1 MRIQEHPILGT
12 YEKGQLVSFTFDG
25 KTLQGYAGEP
35 IAMALKNAGVM
46 VHRYTRKEHKPRGI
60 FCAIG
65 RCTDCVM
72 VVNGQPNVRT
82 CITPLEEDMEIRTQY
97 GVTAEQP
104 GGCSKMMK
112 RYDMI
117 VVGAG
122 PAGLSAAIEAAK
134 KGMRVVVYDENA
146 KPGGQL
152 FKQIHK
158 FFGSKEHKA
167 KIRGFHI
174 GEELLAEAASLGV
187 EVVLNAIV
195 IGIFPEKE
203 VTVKVEDHVIHV
215 KGDTILIA
223 TGASENMVTFPG
235 WTLPGVIGAGAAQTM
250 MNLHGTL
257 PGKRVLML
265 GSGNVGLVVSF
276 QLMQAGCEVVAVADA
291 APRVGG
297 YGVHAAKV
305 ARCGVP
311 FYLSHTIISADGEDC
326 VTGVTIGEVDK
337 NWQIIPGT
345 EKHFDVD
352 TICLAVGLSPMSKL
366 CDMAG
371 CAMEDNPAKAGFVP
385 VVDEYGETSIPGIY
399 AAGDVS
405 GIEEAS
411 SAMIE
416 GRIAGIAAAARLG
429 FISEETCKE
438 EAAKQEAALA
448 GLRQGM
454 FAPGMRG
461 KQITETE
468 EGVEISQNLLKHGF
482 VAEAEIERFP
492 GVTHGSGVHPVIE
505 CTQNIPCNP
514 CQDAC
519 PKHCIRIGSNIT
531 ALPSIDPE
539 KKCTGCGMCVASCSG
554 QAIFLVNEDCGDGT
568 AEITLPY
575 EFLPLPQK
583 GDKGVALNRK
593 GDKVCEAEVVNVRS
607 AKAFD
612 HTNLLTMK
620 VPKEYAM
627 KARFFREEET
637 A

>member
-1 MRIQEHPILGT
+1 
-12 YEKGQLVSFTFDG
+12 
-25 KTLQGYAGEP
+25 
-35 IAMALKNAGVM
+35 
-46 VHRYTRKEHKPRGI
+46 
-60 FCAIG
+60 
-65 RCTDCVM
+65 
-72 VVNGQPNVRT
+72 
-82 CITPLEEDMEIRTQY
+82 
-97 GVTAEQP
+97 
-104 GGCSKMMK
+104 MMK

-134 KGMRVVVYDENA
+134 KGMHVVVYDENA

-174 GEELLAEAASLGV
+174 GEELLAEATSLGV

-385 VVDEYGETSIPGIY
+385 TVDEYGETSVPGIY

-482 VAEAEIERFP
+482 VAEEEIERFP
-492 GVTHGSGVHPVIE
+492 GVTHSSGVHPVIE

-531 ALPSIDPE
+531 ALPAIDPE

-568 AEITLPY
+568 AEVTLPY
-575 EFLPLPQK
+575 EFLPLPKK

-593 GDKVCEAEVVNVRS
+593 GDKVCDAEVVNVRS

>member
-1 MRIQEHPILGT
+1 
-12 YEKGQLVSFTFDG
+12 
-25 KTLQGYAGEP
+25 
-35 IAMALKNAGVM
+35 
-46 VHRYTRKEHKPRGI
+46 
-60 FCAIG
+60 
-65 RCTDCVM
+65 
-72 VVNGQPNVRT
+72 
-82 CITPLEEDMEIRTQY
+82 
-97 GVTAEQP
+97 
-104 GGCSKMMK
+104 MMK

-134 KGMRVVVYDENA
+134 KGMHVVVYDENA

-174 GEELLAEAASLGV
+174 GEELLAEAAELGV

-297 YGVHAAKV
+297 YGVHAAKL
-305 ARCGVP
+305 ARTGVP
-311 FYLSHTIISADGEDC
+311 FYLSHTVVEAKGTDR
-326 VTGVTIGEVDK
+326 VTGAVIAQVDEHF
-337 NWQIIPGT
+337 QPIPGT
-345 EKHFDVD
+345 EKELDVG
-352 TICLAVGLSPMSKL
+352 TICIAVGLTPMSQL
-366 CDMAG
+366 ASNATCDMELIPQKGGHVALLS
-371 CAMEDNPAKAGFVP
+371 
-385 VVDEYGETSIPGIY
+385 EYGETSVEGIY
-399 AAGDVS
+399 CAGDVA

-411 SAMIE
+411 SAMIQ
-416 GRIAGIAAAARLG
+416 GRSVASHVSMKAGYLTEDEFESKYQG
-429 FISEETCKE
+429 Y
-438 EAAKQEAALA
+438 QEAL
-448 GLRQGM
+448 GQLRQGM
-454 FAPGMRG
+454 FAPKNKGRNDF
-461 KQITETE
+461 TETDEGYPISKTLLAHGYMTE
-468 EGVEISQNLLKHGF
+468 EELSK
-482 VAEAEIERFP
+482 FP
-492 GVTHGSGVHPVIE
+492 AASYQKAGIHPVIE

-519 PKHCIRIGSNIT
+519 HFGCIKVGENIT
-531 ALPSIDPE
+531 RLPAIDEE
-539 KKCTGCGMCVASCSG
+539 KKCTGCGLCVASCSG
-554 QAIFLVNEDCGDGT
+554 QAIFLVDETYEEGFASVT
-568 AEITLPY
+568 FPY
-575 EFLPLPQK
+575 EFLPMPK
-583 GDKGVALNRK
+583 IGDKGKALDRQGK
-593 GDKVCEAEVVNVRS
+593 PVCDAEIVGIKKTPIMDKTAVV
-607 AKAFD
+607 
-612 HTNLLTMK
+612 TMK
-620 VPKEYAM
+620 VPLEYVHA
-627 KARFFREEET
+627 ARFYRAEV
-637 A
+637 